1 MPVGNYDLDS
11 LVNTSSK
18 NIGLEIKS
26 VRTGKRIGA
35 GDKDKRDL
43 LIHMFWK
50 TGRFSNREIGN
61 RFGLTYSA
69 VSQRAKMITNRLPV
83 DKDLRDQ
90 YAMLKSQIKV

>member
-1 MPVGNYDLDS
+1 MDS
-11 LVNTSSK
+11 FM
-18 NIGLEIKS
+18 
-26 VRTGKRIGA
+26 GA

-43 LIHMFWK
+43 LIYMFWK

-69 VSQRAKMITNRLPV
+69 VSQRAKMITSRLPV

-90 YAMLKSQIKV
+90 YTMLKSQIKVDPGALRYKRTK